1 MLRLGCGGG
10 FNKGNIE
17 RTVNVYKILL
27 GLVEMAHVIREQID
41 PRYVMAAA
49 DPEMDGKVWDAFK
62 KGAADVYHT
71 AKSSIIDNLHNAVSE
86 LKRKQDEADKARE
99 ESAKAHLAVNA
110 ATKEVV
116 RHSNALYKHMQ
127 SHMQAQ
133 QPAVSMVYQPMQ
145 AYPPYFANM

>member
-17 RTVNVYKILL
+17 RTVNVYKIALTPA
-27 GLVEMAHVIREQID
+27 EMAHVIREQID

-49 DPEMDGKVWDAFK
+49 DPEMDGPAWNAFK
-62 KGAADVYHT
+62 KGVIDAYHIT
-71 AKSSIIDNLHNAVSE
+71 KSSMVDKLHNAVSD
-86 LKRKQDEADKARE
+86 LKKKQDEADKARE
-99 ESAKAHLAVNA
+99 ESAKAHMAVNA

-133 QPAVSMVYQPMQ
+133 QPAVSVTYQPMQ